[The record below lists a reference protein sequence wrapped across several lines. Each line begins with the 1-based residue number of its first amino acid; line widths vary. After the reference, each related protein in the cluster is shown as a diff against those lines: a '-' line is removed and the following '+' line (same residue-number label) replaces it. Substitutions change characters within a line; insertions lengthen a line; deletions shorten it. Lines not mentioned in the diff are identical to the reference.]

1 MVVSF
6 GENIHRRKLPY
17 NDTIKVCSKLF
28 KEYEGSPVQ
37 KINQIGKDLGLT
49 KQTVTRY
56 LAYQLVPT
64 EVRQMVEEDKV
75 TAKKAYDITS
85 AYWPDKDRIIAIASL
100 VDNLTAAEFDRAINI
115 AKTDSKASLEEVVKE
130 AKKPPTVTTFI
141 ITMPIKMMRQLE
153 KEAENR
159 KSDIHGL
166 ILTSIETFL
175 SEGALLGK
183 AETFTRLNCSMT
195 SAAPRSKGSTGCP

>member
-1 MVVSF
+1 MARKPKSRQGDSNSLSDREGWPQSGSCWKFIPALITTKPLDDLSQMVVSF

-130 AKKPPTVTTFI
+130 AKS
-141 ITMPIKMMRQLE
+141 RQL
-153 KEAENR
+153 
-159 KSDIHGL
+159 L
-166 ILTSIETFL
+166 LL
-175 SEGALLGK
+175 SSSQ
-183 AETFTRLNCSMT
+183 CQ
-195 SAAPRSKGSTGCP
+195 SK